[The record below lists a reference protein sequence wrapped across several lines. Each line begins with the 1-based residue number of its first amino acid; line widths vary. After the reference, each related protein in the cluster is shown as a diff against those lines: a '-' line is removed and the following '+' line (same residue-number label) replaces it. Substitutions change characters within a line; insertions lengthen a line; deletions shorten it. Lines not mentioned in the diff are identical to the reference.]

1 MKRTSET
8 QNSTPAKRHC
18 GVSSNQLKGEED
30 KLQLLEP
37 NLIENN
43 QQIFDDDED
52 DDGKQKSLNEMY
64 PPGEPCFVKVLKG
77 NKTYYVPAVLANPGE
92 KSLDRASVLF
102 VTPSSEYVK
111 INLHDYDWQE
121 EEESNIRDILYN
133 DFDGSLEEVSPK
145 ENDSDSDSDSDP
157 DSDDEQKESF
167 ESQVS
172 TVNEFKKENGEWVA
186 KGKYDAKIGAGDIQ
200 SWIEEG
206 GSWGENV
213 EDEIEHRNAIVNGF
227 LEEILDL
234 DGMINSAVNREGVQ
248 VDAKDVII
256 GEEAVDELDYH
267 NVMWDG
273 PFTLP

>member
-1 MKRTSET
+1 MFQPCLPTR
-8 QNSTPAKRHC
+8 
-18 GVSSNQLKGEED
+18 
-30 KLQLLEP
+30 
-37 NLIENN
+37 
-43 QQIFDDDED
+43 
-52 DDGKQKSLNEMY
+52 GKS
-64 PPGEPCFVKVLKG
+64 P
-77 NKTYYVPAVLANPGE
+77 
-92 KSLDRASVLF
+92 DRASVLF
-102 VTPSSEYVK
+102 MTPSSEYEQHKLK
-111 INLHDYDWQE
+111 INLKIGYDDWGW

-167 ESQVS
+167 ESKVS